1 MKPLP
6 ILSKLSREQ
15 RKAVTLSQGVTAF
28 FCSTFLCRFQ
38 ENTTFPAISRE
49 KAKCGAL
56 DNLLPDN
63 HYFSAHLAKRPFSVA
78 VRMKGQETVS
88 KTEVRP

>member
-15 RKAVTLSQGVTAF
+15 RKAVTLSRGVTAF
-28 FCSTFLCRFQ
+28 
-38 ENTTFPAISRE
+38 SRE
-49 KAKCGAL
+49 KAKCGGL

-63 HYFSAHLAKRPFSVA
+63 HYFSAHLAKWPFYVA
-78 VRMKGQETVS
+78 VRMKGQKTVS

>member
-1 MKPLP
+1 MIPLA
-6 ILSKLSREQ
+6 ILSKPDRAQ
-15 RKAVTLSQGVTAF
+15 RKAVAPDHGAAAF

-38 ENTTFPAISRE
+38 GNTAFPAISRE

-56 DNLLPDN
+56 DNLLPDQ
-63 HYFSAHLAKRPFSVA
+63 HYFSVHLAKWPFNVA

>member
-6 ILSKLSREQ
+6 ILSKANREQ

-28 FCSTFLCRFQ
+28 FCSTFLCPLQ
-38 ENTTFPAISRE
+38 ENIPFPAISRE

-63 HYFSAHLAKRPFSVA
+63 HYFSAYLAKWPFPVA

>member
-6 ILSKLSREQ
+6 ILSKPNREQ

-28 FCSTFLCRFQ
+28 FCSTF
-38 ENTTFPAISRE
+38 PAISRE
-49 KAKCGAL
+49 KAKCGVL

-63 HYFSAHLAKRPFSVA
+63 HYFSAHLAKCPFSVA

>member
-15 RKAVTLSQGVTAF
+15 RKAVTLSRGVTAF
-28 FCSTFLCRFQ
+28 FCSTFLFRFQ

-49 KAKCGAL
+49 KAKCSGL
-56 DNLLPDN
+56 DNLLPEM
-63 HYFSAHLAKRPFSVA
+63 HYFSVHLAKWPFLVA

>member
-15 RKAVTLSQGVTAF
+15 RKAVTLSQGVAAF

-38 ENTTFPAISRE
+38 KNTTFPAISRE

-63 HYFSAHLAKRPFSVA
+63 HYFSAHLAKWPFPVA

>member
-6 ILSKLSREQ
+6 ILSKPNREQ
-15 RKAVTLSQGVTAF
+15 RKGGTLGRGGGGF
-28 FCSTFLCRFQ
+28 FWSSFLLRFPGK
-38 ENTTFPAISRE
+38 NTISGHFPG

-56 DNLLPDN
+56 DNILPDN
-63 HYFSAHLAKRPFSVA
+63 HYFSAHLAKWPFPVA

>member
-6 ILSKLSREQ
+6 ILSKPNREQ
-15 RKAVTLSQGVTAF
+15 RKAVTLSRGGAGL
-28 FCSTFLCRFQ
+28 FCSTLLCPLQ
-38 ENTTFPAISRE
+38 EKTTFPAISPE
-49 KAKCGAL
+49 KAQSGAL
-56 DNLLPDN
+56 DNILPDN
-63 HYFSAHLAKRPFSVA
+63 HYFSAHLAKWPFPAA

>member
-1 MKPLP
+1 MKTLS

-15 RKAVTLSQGVTAF
+15 RNADTLSRGVKSF
-28 FCSTFLCRFQ
+28 ICSTFLCRFQ

-49 KAKCGAL
+49 KAKCGGL

-63 HYFSAHLAKRPFSVA
+63 HYFSAHLAKWPFYVA

>member
-38 ENTTFPAISRE
+38 ENTTFSAISRE

-56 DNLLPDN
+56 DNILPDN
-63 HYFSAHLAKRPFSVA
+63 HYFSAHLAKWPFYVA
-78 VRMKGQETVS
+78 VRMKGQETIS

>member
-1 MKPLP
+1 MKPFP
-6 ILSKLSREQ
+6 ILSKPNQEQ
-15 RKAVTLSQGVTAF
+15 RKAVTLSQGVAAF

-38 ENTTFPAISRE
+38 GNTAFPAISRE

-56 DNLLPDN
+56 DNLLPDQ
-63 HYFSAHLAKRPFSVA
+63 HYFSAHLAKWPLPVA

>member
-15 RKAVTLSQGVTAF
+15 RNAVTLSQGVTAF
-28 FCSTFLCRFQ
+28 FCSTFLCRLQ
-38 ENTTFPAISRE
+38 ENTTFPVISRE
-49 KAKCGAL
+49 KAKCGVL

-63 HYFSAHLAKRPFSVA
+63 HYFSAHLAKWPFPVA

>member
-1 MKPLP
+1 MIPLP
-6 ILSKLSREQ
+6 ILSKLDRTK
-15 RKAVTLSQGVTAF
+15 RTAVTPDHGATAV

-56 DNLLPDN
+56 DNILPDN
-63 HYFSAHLAKRPFSVA
+63 HYFSAHLAKWPFPVA